1 LGHKGSP
8 TVILEAVA
16 SKDLRIWHAFFGMPG
31 SHNDINVLQQSP
43 VFDGIANGTTPP
55 VNFVVNGNSY
65 NMGYYPADKMY
76 PDWSTLVKTRSQPV
90 NAKNRV
96 YAKAQ
101 ESLRK
106 DRERTFGILR
116 ARFQLAMNS
125 GRLWSTTDMND
136 IVTTCVILHN
146 MVVEDEKHLHTDA
159 WEFSEPN
166 DPSIASN
173 NGVPEI
179 AQLMAAYNKIKDRST
194 SIRLQHDL
202 VEHHWTRVGN
212 DLSV

>member
-1 LGHKGSP
+1 M
-8 TVILEAVA
+8 
-16 SKDLRIWHAFFGMPG
+16 FFGMLG
-31 SHNDINVLQQSP
+31 SHNDINVLQQSL
-43 VFDGIANGTTPP
+43 VFNGIANSTTPP

-65 NMGYYPADKMY
+65 SMGYYLADKIY
-76 PDWSTLVKTRSQPV
+76 LDWSTLVKTKSQPL
-90 NAKNRV
+90 NAKDHV

-101 ESLRK
+101 ESVRK
-106 DRERTFGILR
+106 DIEHTFGVLR
-116 ARFQLAMNS
+116 ARFRIVMNP

-146 MVVEDEKHLHTDA
+146 MVVEDERHLHTDA
-159 WEFSEPN
+159 CEFSEPN
-166 DPSIASN
+166 DPPIASN

-194 SIRLQHDL
+194 YIRLQHDL
-202 VEHHWTRVGN
+202 VEHHWTHAGN